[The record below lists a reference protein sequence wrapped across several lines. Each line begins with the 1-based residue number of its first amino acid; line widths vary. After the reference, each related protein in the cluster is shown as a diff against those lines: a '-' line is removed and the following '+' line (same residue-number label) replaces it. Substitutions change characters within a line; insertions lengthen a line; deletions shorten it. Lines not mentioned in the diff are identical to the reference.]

1 MLSYRICFEKL
12 SDKGLICQVLPT
24 NGITT
29 NEFRTLIK
37 AFSVVFPEVSMWYL
51 TPERML
57 MIGAKIPQRPDLC
70 RLYSDFQ
77 VLNRKE
83 DLTMIGIPDL
93 ENLMAR
99 MLLSDRQIRQYVEG
113 VSQNIDNK
121 PIVQYSLNISKKTN
135 EEILESLSAIPADD
149 QFFLHTTGT
158 CNRDIKETIRKISR
172 FNEAFRQQLVPSS
185 GSPE

>member
-1 MLSYRICFEKL
+1 
-12 SDKGLICQVLPT
+12 
-24 NGITT
+24 
-29 NEFRTLIK
+29 
-37 AFSVVFPEVSMWYL
+37 
-51 TPERML
+51 
-57 MIGAKIPQRPDLC
+57 
-70 RLYSDFQ
+70 
-77 VLNRKE
+77 
-83 DLTMIGIPDL
+83 MIGIPDP
-93 ENLMAR
+93 EILMAR

-158 CNRDIKETIRKISR
+158 CNRDIKEMIRKISR